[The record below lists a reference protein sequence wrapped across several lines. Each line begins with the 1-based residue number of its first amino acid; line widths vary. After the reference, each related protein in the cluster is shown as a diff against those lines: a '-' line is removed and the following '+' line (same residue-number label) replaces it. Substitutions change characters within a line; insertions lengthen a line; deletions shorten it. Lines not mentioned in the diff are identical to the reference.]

1 MENEQTKRI
10 QENWEFLQEEMK
22 DGYVPSFF
30 EWEEVFED
38 RDPAEFF

>member
-10 QENWEFLQEEMK
+10 QENWEFLQEEME

-30 EWEEVFED
+30 EMEEIFED
-38 RDPAEFF
+38 RDPAEFL